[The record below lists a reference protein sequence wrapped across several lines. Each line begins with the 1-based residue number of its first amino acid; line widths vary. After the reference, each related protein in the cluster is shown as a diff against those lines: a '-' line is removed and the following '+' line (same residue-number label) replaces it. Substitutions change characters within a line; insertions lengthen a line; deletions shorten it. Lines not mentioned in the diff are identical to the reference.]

1 MHPSSNK
8 ESPGADSRRASAS
21 DRRKSLDV
29 RLVQPQVIG
38 SIAPTP
44 PLRPAQSLHTK
55 RENGGR
61 NSLLATPPESNADIQ
76 KLRQSETSDM
86 NMNRGSIIKSSHLA
100 EVIATSKNTIKGRT
114 PPDQSRQV
122 LRTSSFAMSD
132 KFYKTQSL
140 SHSGTSF
147 KGMTDDMER
156 SKSERVNAF
165 TLSFVEPL
173 YEGEYEKFYMAK
185 TLSLWRFNLCVI
197 TTVLLCYYA
206 YFFAT
211 GVQSEAVSTLD
222 LSNKTCTW
230 NFCSSCHPD
239 TVCDTYNLPK
249 DIIFLV
255 VGVLFPFLVA
265 FASSLLLK
273 PALLI
278 RLFHGISS
286 FYFLTTSTVGI
297 YLRFYVVQP
306 NINVGNVST
315 LQIFLVTAC
324 ITMLRLRFSYAAISG
339 IISVFV
345 FYGMFGHLSTSTVM
359 ELATVGSPMSFTS
372 VTKNFVILF
381 LVTLVIIYCSRE
393 TETFTRYQFVY
404 GLEMHKMNSKL
415 TSQLKGLQKTFN
427 NKAADFDSP
436 LEKSVLILKSILA
449 DPGVSPAI
457 LVMLDQVVQLLG
469 STNILTPDLENQ
481 LTDFMDNEQEAWLF
495 SEIAPRKRVGGALR
509 KAGPGNRRRSS
520 VATGP
525 SVKKETSGG
534 EKDKLPSVEVD
545 LGGTAAAS
553 SGPILISASSLS
565 NSPKPT
571 STPRITHEHQPA
583 ESTLSPPNII
593 ATKNSQRQQ
602 NSRVIRSSSNR
613 TREAGPTMSF
623 DQFNEIVTSPVMA
636 PIIASVDVYNW
647 KIFEFVDASDSHPL
661 CVLTG
666 YLFERADL
674 FSHFDI
680 PYEKFWKFVATI
692 ELAYHSDLPFHN
704 AAHAADV
711 LHCIAHL
718 AQLDKISNII
728 GETELLCI
736 YIAAI
741 VHDVDHPG
749 VNNNFLSTTY
759 DVRAIL
765 YNDKS
770 ILENHHL
777 ATAFSLMSRT
787 ELDFL
792 GQLPRAEFKQIR
804 ETVIE
809 MVLATDLSQHFG
821 LLASFKNKIAQTFDP
836 KECREDRVILLKILM
851 KCADVSN
858 PTKEWPIYF
867 PWCERV
873 QEEFMRQ
880 GDLEKSLNLPV
891 SPFMDRENINVPSSQ
906 IGFMDY
912 VLLPLFEAVN
922 KYIEV
927 PHILGSLQANREHWV
942 KLRTCGVVHLAHV
955 ISPAE
960 MEKREAAAREA
971 AAAVPGLSTGG
982 IKSSVTS
989 LRQ

>member
-1 MHPSSNK
+1 MQQTTYK
-8 ESPGADSRRASAS
+8 DSPVMETRRASAS

-38 SIAPTP
+38 AIAPTA

-86 NMNRGSIIKSSHLA
+86 NVNRGSIIKSSHLA

-122 LRTSSFAMSD
+122 LRTNSIALSD
-132 KFYKTQSL
+132 RFYKTQSL
-140 SHSGTSF
+140 SHSGASF
-147 KGMTDDMER
+147 KEMTDDMEK
-156 SKSERVNAF
+156 SKCERVNIF
-165 TLSFVEPL
+165 TLSFIDPL
-173 YEGEYEKFYMAK
+173 HEGEYEKFFMAK
-185 TLSLWRFNLCVI
+185 TLSLWRFNICVI

-206 YFFAT
+206 YFFAS
-211 GVQSEAVSTLD
+211 GAEIPLRS
-222 LSNKTCTW
+222 
-230 NFCSSCHPD
+230 SSCHPD
-239 TVCDTYNLPK
+239 TVCDTYDLTK

-255 VGVLFPFLVA
+255 VGILFPFLVA
-265 FASSLLLK
+265 LASSLLLK
-273 PALLI
+273 PASLT

-286 FYFLTTSTVGI
+286 FYFLTTSTIGI
-297 YLRFYVVQP
+297 YMRFYMVQP
-306 NINVGNVST
+306 NINAGNVST

-324 ITMLRLRFSYAAISG
+324 ITMLRIRFSYAAISG
-339 IISVFV
+339 IISVCV

-359 ELATVGSPMSFTS
+359 ELIGSPMSFTS
-372 VTKNFVILF
+372 VTKNFIILL

-457 LVMLDQVVQLLG
+457 LGMLDQVVQLLG

-495 SEIAPRKRVGGALR
+495 SEIAPRKRIGGALR
-509 KAGPGNRRRSS
+509 KAGPGNNRRRSS

-534 EKDKLPSVEVD
+534 DKDKLPSVEVD
-545 LGGTAAAS
+545 LGSTTTTS
-553 SGPILISASSLS
+553 SGGPVLISASSLS
-565 NSPKPT
+565 NSPKPA
-571 STPRITHEHQPA
+571 STPRVAHEQQHNA

-593 ATKNSQRQQ
+593 ATKNLQRQQ
-602 NSRVIRSSSNR
+602 NSRVTRSSSNR
-613 TREAGPTMSF
+613 GRGDTGRGDTGPTMTF

-636 PIIASVDVYNW
+636 PIIASVDIYNW
-647 KIFEFVDASDSHPL
+647 RIFDFVDASDSHPL

-680 PYEKFWKFVATI
+680 PYEKFWKFIATI

-777 ATAFSLMSRT
+777 ATAFSFMSRT
-787 ELDFL
+787 DLDFL
-792 GQLPRAEFKQIR
+792 GQLPRAEFKNIR

-942 KLRTCGVVHLAHV
+942 KLRTCGVVQLAHV
-955 ISPAE
+955 VSPAE

-971 AAAVPGLSTGG
+971 VLAVTGLSTGG
-982 IKSSVTS
+982 VKSSVTS